1 MTKTPSL
8 PFSWCQSG
16 RYAFGIYYLD
26 RLIAFY
32 DNAADAAAAVTR
44 LNARH
49 AQKG

>member
-1 MTKTPSL
+1 MNSAPYSYL
-8 PFSWCQSG
+8 QSG
-16 RYAFGIYYLD
+16 RRSFGIYYLD

-32 DNAADAAAAVTR
+32 DNAADAAAAVSR